1 MADVN
6 FHVIKC
12 KLNVYY
18 LPLKLEYILKAGK
31 CLSKK
36 LEVEFPT
43 DSIILLFTKAGWEAF
58 KVKYH
63 SVKQVSI
70 KQNSMK
76 PEMVKCRH
84 IVLRSRFD

>member
-1 MADVN
+1 MILLYSCIYTHAFCVSVHMADVN
-6 FHVIKC
+6 VYVIKC

-43 DSIILLFTKAGWEAF
+43 DSIILLFTKQAG
-58 KVKYH
+58 
-63 SVKQVSI
+63 
-70 KQNSMK
+70 K
-76 PEMVKCRH
+76 PLK
-84 IVLRSRFD
+84 